1 VGAPVSISLA
11 DLRREYTQAGL
22 DARDLEPDPLKQ
34 FAKWFEEAL
43 KAGIREPNAMVL
55 ATVGADAQPSA
66 RIVLLKGVDERGFS
80 FFTSY
85 QSRKAAELDHNS
97 KAALSFPWVELERQ
111 VNVTGGVTK
120 LSREE
125 SEAYFKVRPRGSR
138 LGALAS
144 RQSSVIPD
152 RNLLEQRMRELES
165 QFPGDEIPMPEHWGG
180 YCLAPN
186 QIEFWQGRP
195 NRLHDRFRYSR
206 GDNGG
211 WTINRLAP

>member
-22 DARDLEPDPLKQ
+22 DVCDLDPDPLKQ
-34 FAKWFEEAL
+34 FAKWFEQAL

-55 ATVGADAQPSA
+55 ATVGANAQPSA

-85 QSRKAAELDHNS
+85 QSRKATELEHNLR
-97 KAALSFPWVELERQ
+97 AALNFPWVELERQ
-111 VNVTGGVTK
+111 VNVTGRVTK

-144 RQSSVIPD
+144 RQSSVIRD
-152 RNLLEQRMRELES
+152 RSLLEQRMRELETR
-165 QFPGDEIPMPEHWGG
+165 FPGDDIPMPEYWGG
-180 YCLAPN
+180 FSLAPYE
-186 QIEFWQGRP
+186 IEFWQGRP

-206 GDNGG
+206 AENGP
-211 WTINRLAP
+211 WTVNRLAP